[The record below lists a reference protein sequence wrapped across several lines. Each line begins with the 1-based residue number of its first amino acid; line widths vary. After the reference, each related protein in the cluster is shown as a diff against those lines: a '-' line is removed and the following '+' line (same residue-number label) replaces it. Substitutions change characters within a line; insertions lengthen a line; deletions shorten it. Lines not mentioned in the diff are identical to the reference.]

1 MIRKFGLLAAGAVAG
16 ALAVGGLP
24 AIIGPQGATA
34 AAPDT
39 YRQLNLF
46 GDVFERIRADYV
58 EEPDD
63 AKLIEAAVNG
73 MLSSLDPHS
82 SYLNAKDYQDMQVQT
97 RGEFFGLGIEVTME
111 NELVKVI
118 TPIDDTPAAR
128 AGVLAGDV
136 ITELDGE
143 QVQGLTLREAVDKM
157 RGPANSSI
165 TLTIVRAGA
174 DAPLEIKVV
183 RDVIRIE
190 SVKHRVE
197 GDLGYIRISQFSEKT
212 GDGLDEAIAEIEEE
226 VGADQ
231 LKGFVLDLR
240 NNPGG
245 LLDQAISVSDAFLDK
260 GEIVS
265 TRGRRAE
272 EIQRFTARPGDETDG
287 KPVIVLMNG
296 GSASASEIVA
306 GALQDHRR
314 ATVLGTKSFGKGSV
328 QTIIPLARHGA
339 IRLTTARYYTPSG
352 RSIQARGIAPDIE
365 VMQELPEEL
374 KGKLDLTSEATLRGH
389 LLGDGEKGKEETPAE
404 IDPEADT
411 TNDAAK
417 EAAEEENSAAAAYV
431 PPDPKDD
438 KQLNYAFDLLRG
450 IQVNNR
456 FPADPSQGIPN

>member
-1 MIRKFGLLAAGAVAG
+1 
-16 ALAVGGLP
+16 
-24 AIIGPQGATA
+24 
-34 AAPDT
+34 
-39 YRQLNLF
+39 
-46 GDVFERIRADYV
+46 
-58 EEPDD
+58 
-63 AKLIEAAVNG
+63 
-73 MLSSLDPHS
+73 
-82 SYLNAKDYQDMQVQT
+82 
-97 RGEFFGLGIEVTME
+97 
-111 NELVKVI
+111 
-118 TPIDDTPAAR
+118 
-128 AGVLAGDV
+128 
-136 ITELDGE
+136 
-143 QVQGLTLREAVDKM
+143 M

-165 TLTIVRAGA
+165 TLTIVREGA
-174 DAPLEIKVV
+174 EEPLEIKVT

-197 GDLGYIRISQFSEKT
+197 GDIGYIRVSQFSEKT

-226 VGADQ
+226 IGADR

-265 TRGRRAE
+265 TRGRRPE
-272 EIQRFTARPGDETDG
+272 EIQRFTARGGDETDG

-314 ATVLGTKSFGKGSV
+314 ATVLVTKSFGKGSV

-352 RSIQARGIAPDIE
+352 RSIQARGIEPDIQ
-365 VMQELPEEL
+365 VMQELPDEL

-389 LLGDGEKGKEETPAE
+389 LLGDGEKGKEEIPAE
-404 IDPEADT
+404 GPDADT
-411 TNDAAK
+411 TNDAA
-417 EAAEEENSAAAAYV
+417 EAAADDAEGENSAAAAYV